1 MFIIKYKKIFFA
13 IAILLVGGSIA
24 AMVIRGFNV
33 GVDFTGGSVLE
44 VSYDAR
50 PNTELIKGYVLPV
63 QPDAQIQEV
72 GTNDLMVRT
81 EPIDQTTKDTILAAL
96 SFDGVEATEKRFNT
110 IGPSIG
116 KELRS
121 KAIISVIIVSLAII
135 LFIAFA
141 FRKIT
146 HATGSWQASK
156 LSSWHYGLVAVVVLV
171 HDVIIPAGFFAFF
184 GLQVD
189 TLFVVGLLT
198 ILGVSIN
205 DTIVVFDRIRE
216 NLATNESKHIKE
228 DFAQTVGKSI
238 NQTFVRSLMTSVT
251 VLIALAALY
260 LFGPEATRNLSIA
273 MFLGMFFGTYS
284 SIFLASPLLVV
295 WNDYKVKKVTK

>member
-13 IAILLVGGSIA
+13 LAVILVGGSLVTMI
-24 AMVIRGFNV
+24 VKGFKV

-44 VSYDAR
+44 VAYDVR
-50 PNTELIKGYVLPV
+50 PSTELIKGHVLPLR
-63 QPDAQIQEV
+63 PDAQIQEV
-72 GTNDLMVRT
+72 GTNDVMIRT
-81 EPIDQTTKDTILAAL
+81 EPIDQATKDAVLAAL
-96 SFDGVEATEKRFNT
+96 SFDTAHATEKRFNT
-110 IGPSIG
+110 IGPSVG

-121 KAIISVIIVSLAII
+121 KATLSVIIVSLAII

-146 HATGSWQASK
+146 K
-156 LSSWHYGLVAVVVLV
+156 PISSWVYGLLAIVVLV
-171 HDVIIPAGFFAFF
+171 HDVMIPAGFFSFF

-216 NLATNESKHIKE
+216 NLATNETKHIKE
-228 DFAQTVGKSI
+228 DFAHTVGKSI
-238 NQTFVRSLMTSVT
+238 NQTFVRSIMTSVT

-260 LFGPEATRNLSIA
+260 FFGPEATRNLSIA

-295 WNDYKVKKVTK
+295 WNDYKMKK

>member
-13 IAILLVGGSIA
+13 LAVILVGGSLVTMI
-24 AMVIRGFNV
+24 VKGFKI

-44 VSYDAR
+44 VSYDVR
-50 PNTELIKGYVLPV
+50 PSTELIKGHILPLR
-63 QPDAQIQEV
+63 PDAQIQEV
-72 GTNDLMVRT
+72 GTNDVMIRT
-81 EPIDQTTKDTILAAL
+81 EPIDQATKDTILAAL
-96 SFDGVEATEKRFNT
+96 SFDNAQPTEKRFNT
-110 IGPSIG
+110 IGPSVG

-121 KAIISVIIVSLAII
+121 KAMLSVIIVSLAII

-141 FRKIT
+141 FRKIA
-146 HATGSWQASK
+146 HAGSLSHK

-171 HDVIIPAGFFAFF
+171 HDVVIPAGFFAFF

-216 NLATNESKHIKE
+216 NLHTNETKHIKE
-228 DFAQTVGKSI
+228 DFAQTVGKAIS
-238 NQTFVRSLMTSVT
+238 QTMVRSLMTSVT
-251 VLIALAALY
+251 VLIALGALY
-260 LFGPEATRNLSIA
+260 LFGPEATHNLSIA

-295 WNDYKVKKVTK
+295 WNDHKAKKATK

>member
-13 IAILLVGGSIA
+13 LAILLVAGSIVT
-24 AMVIRGFNV
+24 MIVRGFNV

-44 VSYDAR
+44 VTYDHR
-50 PNTELIKGYVLPV
+50 PSVALIKGHVAPV
-63 QPDAQIQEV
+63 ESGAEFQEV
-72 GTNDLMVRT
+72 GADGLIVRT
-81 EPIDQTTKDTILAAL
+81 AVIDQTQKDVILSAL
-96 SFDGVEATEKRFNT
+96 SFDDAHATEKRFNT
-110 IGPSIG
+110 IGPTVG
-116 KELRS
+116 KQLRS
-121 KAIISVIIVSLAII
+121 KAIISVIFVSLAII

-141 FRKIT
+141 FRKVTKPI
-146 HATGSWQASK
+146 
-156 LSSWHYGLVAVVVLV
+156 SSWVYGLLAIVVLV
-171 HDVIIPAGFFAFF
+171 HDVVLPAGFFSLFH
-184 GLQVD
+184 LQVD

-216 NLATNESKHIKE
+216 NLHSNETKHVKE
-228 DFAQTVGKSI
+228 DFAHTIGKSI
-238 NQTFVRSLMTSVT
+238 NQTFTRSIMTSVT

-260 LFGPEATRNLSIA
+260 LFGPETTRTLSIA

-295 WNDYKVKKVTK
+295 WNNWKQGSK

>member
-13 IAILLVGGSIA
+13 LAIILVGGSLATMI
-24 AMVIRGFNV
+24 VRGFRV

-44 VSYDAR
+44 VSYDVR
-50 PNTELIKGYVLPV
+50 PSAEVVKGHILPLR
-63 QPDAQIQEV
+63 PDAQVQEV
-72 GTNDLMVRT
+72 GASDLLIRT
-81 EPIDQTTKDTILAAL
+81 EPIDQATKDSLLTAL
-96 SFDGVEATEKRFNT
+96 SFDDSHATEKRFNT
-110 IGPSIG
+110 IGPSVG

-121 KAIISVIIVSLAII
+121 KAILSVIMVSLAII

-141 FRKIT
+141 FRKVARPI
-146 HATGSWQASK
+146 
-156 LSSWHYGLVAVVVLV
+156 SSWTYGLIAIVVLV
-171 HDVIIPAGFFAFF
+171 HDVVIPAGFFSLL

-216 NLATNESKHIKE
+216 NLATNESKHVKE
-228 DFAQTVGKSI
+228 EFAQTVGKSI

-251 VLIALAALY
+251 VLIALAALWV
-260 LFGPEATRNLSIA
+260 FGPESTRNLSIA

-295 WNDYKVKKVTK
+295 WNNWKMKKAVK

>member
-13 IAILLVGGSIA
+13 LAIILVGGSIA
-24 AMVIRGFNV
+24 TMVAKGFKI

-44 VSYDAR
+44 VSYDNRPSVEAIKAR
-50 PNTELIKGYVLPV
+50 LLPIR
-63 QPDAQIQEV
+63 PDAQVQEV
-72 GTNDLMVRT
+72 GVNDLMVRT
-81 EPIDQTTKDTILAAL
+81 ETINQVDKDVVLKTL
-96 SFDGVEATEKRFNT
+96 SFGESIATEKRFNT
-110 IGPSIG
+110 IGPSVG
-116 KELRS
+116 QELRT
-121 KAIISVIIVSLAII
+121 KALISVIIVSLAII
-135 LFIAFA
+135 IFIAFA
-141 FRKIT
+141 FRRV
-146 HATGSWQASK
+146 SK
-156 LSSWHYGLVAVVVLV
+156 PLSSWTYGLIAIVVLI
-171 HDVIIPAGFFAFF
+171 HDVVIPAGFFSLL

-216 NLATNESKHIKE
+216 NLHTNEIKHIKE
-228 DFAQTVGKSI
+228 DFAHTVGKSI
-238 NQTFVRSLMTSVT
+238 NQTFIRSIMTSIT

-260 LFGPEATRNLSIA
+260 LFGPEATHNLAIA

-295 WNDYKVKKVTK
+295 WNTYKNK

>member
-13 IAILLVGGSIA
+13 LAIILVGGSIA
-24 AMVIRGFNV
+24 LIIAKGFKM

-44 VSYDAR
+44 VSYDTR
-50 PNTELIKGYVLPV
+50 PSIENIKRQVVIIRPE
-63 QPDAQIQEV
+63 AQIQSV
-72 GTNDLMVRT
+72 GSNDIRIRT
-81 EPIDQTTKDTILAAL
+81 ETIDQPTKDSLVAAL
-96 SFDGVEATEKRFNT
+96 SIDGSQATEKRFNT
-110 IGPSIG
+110 IGPSVG
-116 KELRS
+116 QELRS
-121 KAIISVIIVSLAII
+121 KAKISITIVSIAII

-141 FRKIT
+141 FRKVT
-146 HATGSWQASK
+146 PGAGKSG
-156 LSSWHYGLVAVVVLV
+156 LSSWHYGLIAIVVLV
-171 HDVIIPAGFFAFF
+171 HDVVIPAGFFALM

-216 NLATNESKHIKE
+216 NLHTNEIKKHKE
-228 DFAQTVGKSI
+228 DFADTVGKSLS
-238 NQTFVRSLMTSVT
+238 QTFVRSIMTSVM

-260 LFGPEATRNLSIA
+260 LYGPEATHNLAIT

-284 SIFLASPLLVV
+284 SIFVAAPLLVV
-295 WNDYKVKKVTK
+295 WNEFRSKRV

>member
-13 IAILLVGGSIA
+13 VALILVGGSIA
-24 AMVIRGFNV
+24 AMVTKGFKI

-44 VSYDAR
+44 VAYDVR
-50 PNTELIKGYVLPV
+50 PSIDVIKDKVLALR
-63 QPDAQIQEV
+63 PDAQIQEV
-72 GTNDLMVRT
+72 GTNDIRVRT
-81 EPIDQTTKDTILAAL
+81 ETIDQATKDSVLKAL
-96 SFDGVEATEKRFNT
+96 STDTNHATEKRFNT
-110 IGPSIG
+110 IGPSVG
-116 KELRS
+116 EELRN
-121 KAIISVIIVSLAII
+121 KAKWSITIVSLAIV

-141 FRKIT
+141 FRKV
-146 HATGSWQASK
+146 SK
-156 LSSWHYGLVAVVVLV
+156 PISSWAYGIIAIVVLI
-171 HDVIIPAGFFAFF
+171 HDVVLPAGFFAFL

-216 NLATNESKHIKE
+216 NLHFNETKHIKE
-228 DFAQTVGKSI
+228 DFAHTVGKSL
-238 NQTFVRSLMTSVT
+238 NQTFVRSLMTSLT

-260 LFGPEATRNLSIA
+260 LYGPEATHNLAIT

-284 SIFLASPLLVV
+284 SIFIASPLLVV
-295 WNDYKVKKVTK
+295 WNNYKNK

>member
-13 IAILLVGGSIA
+13 LAIILVGGSIVTMA
-24 AMVIRGFNV
+24 IKGFKV

-44 VSYDAR
+44 VAYDVR
-50 PNTELIKGYVLPV
+50 PSTEIIKGHILPLR
-63 QPDAQIQEV
+63 PDAQIQEV
-72 GTNDLMVRT
+72 GTDDLMVRT
-81 EPIDQTTKDTILAAL
+81 EPIDQATKDTVLAAL
-96 SFDGVEATEKRFNT
+96 SFDGSHATEKRFNT
-110 IGPSIG
+110 IGPSVG

-121 KAIISVIIVSLAII
+121 KATLSVIIVSLAII

-146 HATGSWQASK
+146 K
-156 LSSWHYGLVAVVVLV
+156 PISSWVYGLIAIVVLV
-171 HDVIIPAGFFAFF
+171 HDVVIPAGFFAFF

-216 NLATNESKHIKE
+216 NLATNETKHIKE
-228 DFAQTVGKSI
+228 DFAHTVGKSI

-251 VLIALAALY
+251 VLIALGALY

-295 WNDYKVKKVTK
+295 WNDYKMKKATK